1 MFVECLFENVMQSIS
16 ISWKIAEFGVII
28 EDKTAFELIT
38 VIFRISG
45 KNQ

>member
-16 ISWKIAEFGVII
+16 ISEKSVII